1 MAKKKGPNDL
11 YWEAMAHTQIK
22 NEYVQFLQQEG
33 LERNPDSAQR
43 FAIRKHRD
51 GYRGMSE
58 RDLILLVVGNLPE
71 MYD

>member
-1 MAKKKGPNDL
+1 MAKKKSPNDL

-22 NEYVQFLQQEG
+22 NEYVQFLQQDG
-33 LERNPDSAQR
+33 LERNPDSAQM
-43 FAIRKHRD
+43 FAIRKRRD

-58 RDLILLVVGNLPE
+58 RDLILLVLGDLPD